1 MKQIINKRFSNELD
15 KIFHSNI
22 KEQYDLINNLY
33 AKYKGSRMK
42 ATSKVDLDMIYKYY
56 LKALMVDMV
65 KHPLAVFSDNHTDIM
80 VPGTYGE
87 DFNLHRIEYIKSIQ
101 EYCDTME
108 LGIDVQQFPVSLVNI
123 LYKFEYPV
131 AKDGYIKETGVLCN
145 SFLVTLKSYCDNMKY
160 YYEYLFVCRLIQ
172 MVIDLD
178 KETYDTIGKES
189 YLYDS
194 ILNLIWLLE
203 AIYNNMLLDSKDLLE
218 LDVEE
223 EYEN

>member
-1 MKQIINKRFSNELD
+1 
-15 KIFHSNI
+15 
-22 KEQYDLINNLY
+22 
-33 AKYKGSRMK
+33 
-42 ATSKVDLDMIYKYY
+42 MIYKYY

-131 AKDGYIKETGVLCN
+131 AKDGYVKETGVLCN

-203 AIYNNMLLDSKDLLE
+203 AIYNCIFSLLCQSLCCLE
-218 LDVEE
+218 NARPPALRYLCTDAV
-223 EYEN
+223 YPYCILNSSTHCLVCHAVSRLNHSTN